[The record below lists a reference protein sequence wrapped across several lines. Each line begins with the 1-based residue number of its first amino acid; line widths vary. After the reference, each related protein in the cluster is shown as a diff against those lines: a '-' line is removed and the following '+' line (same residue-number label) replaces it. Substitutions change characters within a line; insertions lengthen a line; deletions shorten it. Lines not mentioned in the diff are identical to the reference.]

1 MRVCAYCRVSTDKT
15 DQINSMQNQ
24 IDYFT
29 SYINAHSDWEFV
41 KIYSDEGISGT
52 LTSKRIGFNTMI
64 NDCKNGKIDI
74 ILTKEVSRF
83 ARNTVDT
90 LNYTR
95 LLKKYNVYVIFINDN
110 IDTRQND
117 GEFRL
122 TIMAGIAQEESRKT
136 SDRVKWGQKRA
147 MEKGVVFGNNSLYG
161 FNIKDGILSIDS
173 GQAEI
178 VKLIYHKFLNEK
190 KGTHIIA
197 RELDQGGINAPKSD
211 KWSGSMILRILRNE
225 KYCGDLLQKK
235 SITTDFITHSRTV
248 NTAEDK
254 IYIKDHH
261 EAIIPRAMWQSVQTE
276 LDARSKI
283 VKPSHKYWCSGKIF
297 CANCGKRFIAK
308 RKKNCDYIT
317 WVCDCGIHTI
327 NSRVLN
333 ACMEYVINSMDLDM
347 TAIVQMLTDEIN
359 ELSQPDCGAV
369 IKQGEKKISELEKKK
384 CRVLESY
391 FDGTIDKTEMEFF
404 KSKYDTEISNLKSTV
419 SNLKNTSRPS
429 DGIIIKDDII
439 KLIPASQNVYNAIT
453 DKIIIH
459 DDFLEVFIYEINPP
473 FRLAYTAHGYKK
485 NYTVKI
491 EER

>member
-276 LDARSKI
+276 LDARSK
-283 VKPSHKYWCSGKIF
+283 
-297 CANCGKRFIAK
+297 
-308 RKKNCDYIT
+308 
-317 WVCDCGIHTI
+317 
-327 NSRVLN
+327 
-333 ACMEYVINSMDLDM
+333 
-347 TAIVQMLTDEIN
+347 
-359 ELSQPDCGAV
+359 
-369 IKQGEKKISELEKKK
+369 
-384 CRVLESY
+384 
-391 FDGTIDKTEMEFF
+391 
-404 KSKYDTEISNLKSTV
+404 
-419 SNLKNTSRPS
+419 
-429 DGIIIKDDII
+429 
-439 KLIPASQNVYNAIT
+439 
-453 DKIIIH
+453 
-459 DDFLEVFIYEINPP
+459 
-473 FRLAYTAHGYKK
+473 
-485 NYTVKI
+485 
-491 EER
+491 